1 METIDE
7 KPKEIDFAYE
17 PDYTIEDIVFF
28 EPFVVMKPLGNGRPN
43 WWSNRVKV
51 ESLIAAFKMDL
62 TIPEACVQAGI
73 SLTQYQYF
81 CKIHSTFVD
90 IKRRCKSFAPIVAK
104 QGLFADLKHPSGFRS
119 RQWYLERKQ
128 PHIYGRD
135 IGAYTPPP
143 PDAAQKITAEAFL
156 DEDGNVLVTR
166 KMQEKIIKDY
176 GDRDPEQSEDKPK

>member
-1 METIDE
+1 MDTIEE
-7 KPKEIDFAYE
+7 KTAELDYAYE
-17 PDYTIEDIVFF
+17 PDYTVEDIVLS
-28 EPFVVMKPLGNGRPN
+28 EPFVVMKPIGDGRPN
-43 WWSNRVKV
+43 WWGSRVKV
-51 ESLIAAFKMDL
+51 ESLIAGFKFDL
-62 TIPEACVQAGI
+62 TVAEACIQAGI
-73 SLTQYQYF
+73 TVDQYKYF
-81 CKIHSTFVD
+81 CKIHPKFLTV
-90 IKRRCKSFAPIVAK
+90 KARCKSYSPIVAK
-104 QGLFADLKHPSGFRS
+104 QGLFGDLKHPSGFRS